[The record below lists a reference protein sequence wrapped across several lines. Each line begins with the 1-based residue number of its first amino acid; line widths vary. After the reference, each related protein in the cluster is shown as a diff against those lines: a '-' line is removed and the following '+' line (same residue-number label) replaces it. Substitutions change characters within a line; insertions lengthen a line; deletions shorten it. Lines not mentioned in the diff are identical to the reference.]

1 MDVRFCP
8 DCVAR
13 GVDCPLMLDGECTH
27 CGRYDA
33 PISHRIADY
42 EYRLRFAWD
51 SFRFRL
57 GVPAAA
63 LRFRSALAYLLAF
76 RR

>member
-1 MDVRFCP
+1 MDVQFCP
-8 DCVAR
+8 DCVSR
-13 GVDCPLMLDGECTH
+13 GIDCPLMLDGECIH
-27 CGRYDA
+27 CGRHDA
-33 PISHRIADY
+33 PITHRIADY

-57 GVPAAA
+57 GVTSAR
-63 LRFRSALAYLLAF
+63 LRARSAVARLLAF

>member
-1 MDVRFCP
+1 MNVRFCP
-8 DCVAR
+8 DCVSR
-13 GVDCPLMLDGECTH
+13 GVDCPLMMSGECTH

-33 PISHRIADY
+33 PVSRQVADY

-57 GVPAAA
+57 GIPAAT
-63 LRFRSALAYLLAF
+63 LRARSALMRFLAF